1 MTKQDDLI
9 LEAAKHALEV
19 YYAGVLMLEE
29 MKWRRTH
36 DSRSREQMIRDGIR
50 KGTDILVEQA
60 LQRRDNP
67 LAHDFNPE

>member
-1 MTKQDDLI
+1 
-9 LEAAKHALEV
+9 
-19 YYAGVLMLEE
+19 
-29 MKWRRTH
+29 
-36 DSRSREQMIRDGIR
+36 MIRDGIR